1 MAPFIEQIQGHSQ
14 KIRELKEKHT
24 GKNRHELQK
33 AFNALEFQIAT
44 TSLDLKEE
52 KRLIDQVKEIEIQ
65 LSTFKKM
72 DQHNKKISEIKAEL
86 KTYQDNADRLH
97 KELTENAKKSQELHS
112 KMLEKFEEMKKIRE
126 EASAVH
132 LMFLQDRE
140 KIRSMHEEID
150 MSIVERQKLFG
161 ERQGQ
166 YIERQKQYMDKQ
178 KEFEAAKVEEA
189 KQKKAKEQEIK
200 EKMGS
205 QVRQK
210 LERGEKLDWREFQ
223 LLAGDDSETED

>member
-1 MAPFIEQIQGHSQ
+1 
-14 KIRELKEKHT
+14 
-24 GKNRHELQK
+24 
-33 AFNALEFQIAT
+33 
-44 TSLDLKEE
+44 
-52 KRLIDQVKEIEIQ
+52 
-65 LSTFKKM
+65 
-72 DQHNKKISEIKAEL
+72 
-86 KTYQDNADRLH
+86 
-97 KELTENAKKSQELHS
+97 
-112 KMLEKFEEMKKIRE
+112 
-126 EASAVH
+126 
-132 LMFLQDRE
+132 
-140 KIRSMHEEID
+140 

-200 EKMGS
+200 EKLNS